1 MKMRTFRS
9 EKLWRDKMPKKTA
22 ADGSVIHVK
31 KIDDAEFDIQLRLKL
46 IEEAQEVYTA
56 QSPKKLM
63 DELADVLEVIDTLC
77 AVHNLSHENIIAIQ
91 KQKRL
96 ERGGFSQHNF
106 VTTIEFAQG
115 SEGEQYCLEQPE
127 KYPEIL

>member
-1 MKMRTFRS
+1 MKMRKFRS
-9 EKLWRDKMPKKTA
+9 EKLWRDKMPEKTS
-22 ADGSVIHVK
+22 ADGSIIHVK
-31 KIDDAEFDIQLRLKL
+31 EISDAEFDTQLRLKL

-56 QSPKKLM
+56 QSTKELAN
-63 DELADVLEVIDTLC
+63 ELADVLEVINTLC
-77 AVHNLSHENIIAIQ
+77 ELHNLSHENIVAIQ

-96 ERGGFSQHNF
+96 ERGGFSQRQY
-106 VTTIEFAQG
+106 VTTIEFAPG